1 MKYQVS
7 KTTSAQG
14 ATYRLTPIEAEPCR
28 GSFEADVLEDL
39 SAALEY
45 LAALMEREGGEIG

>member
-7 KTTSAQG
+7 KSTSAQG
-14 ATYRLTPIEAEPCR
+14 TTYRLTPIEAEPCR

-39 SAALEY
+39 ASALEY
-45 LAALMEREGGEIG
+45 LAALMDREGREN